1 MMHGQPYIKIQ
12 NNISYNSFNRFQI
25 PKSRRTGRHTKGNRR
40 IFCIFAL
47 FAMRKKKIVL
57 CHYFSEDDIVPFLSP
72 LK

>member
-1 MMHGQPYIKIQ
+1 MHGQPYIKIQ

-47 FAMRKKKIVL
+47 FAMRKKNSSVSL
-57 CHYFSEDDIVPFLSP
+57 LFRRRYRSLFVPFTI
-72 LK
+72 K